1 MDPDKRQQLITA
13 ALQARQNAYAPY
25 SEYQVGAAVLT
36 KSGRIFAG
44 CNVENA
50 SYGLT
55 LCAERVAIVSAVA
68 AGERDITALA
78 VATSGG
84 ATPCGACRQ
93 FAAEFAPAMP
103 VLLIDATK
111 PQAAVEVSLSDLL
124 PGQFTFKK
132 GNQRK

>member
-1 MDPDKRQQLITA
+1 MTAEQREQLIA
-13 ALQARQNAYAPY
+13 AAVQARQHAYAPY

-55 LCAERVAIVSAVA
+55 LCAERVAIASAVA
-68 AGERDITALA
+68 AGEREFVALA
-78 VATSGG
+78 VATAGG

-103 VLLIDATK
+103 VLLIDAAK
-111 PQAAVEVSLSDLL
+111 PQAAIEVSLSDLL

-132 GNQRK
+132 G